1 MYIVFFGLTKI
12 YLRDVDDGD
21 DDDDVVVVVVVV
33 VAGHIVQGS
42 RY

>member
-1 MYIVFFGLTKI
+1 MYIAFFGLTKI